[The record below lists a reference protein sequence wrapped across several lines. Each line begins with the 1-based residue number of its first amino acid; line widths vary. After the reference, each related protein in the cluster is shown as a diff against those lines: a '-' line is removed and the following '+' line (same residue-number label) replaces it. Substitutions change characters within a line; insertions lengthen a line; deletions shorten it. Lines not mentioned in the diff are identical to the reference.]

1 MRSLLTNYC
10 HRGRCQE
17 GCPSSSSRAIIE
29 DMKIVIMN
37 PVQNFV
43 SAGVWRQEWIQSSEC
58 PLKSPRIIEV
68 GNGLMSEGSNE
79 FCWLVVLGK
88 QTLYSSS
95 HVEIVV
101 FSRIERI
108 SMPAFQNEC
117 SFSKTMSVRMKI
129 KSPPPRILLQSFNS
143 VTYLLTNG
151 VL

>member
-1 MRSLLTNYC
+1 MGSANFYEIFSDQLLPQREMSGGT
-10 HRGRCQE
+10 
-17 GCPSSSSRAIIE
+17 SRAIIE

-88 QTLYSSS
+88 
-95 HVEIVV
+95 
-101 FSRIERI
+101 
-108 SMPAFQNEC
+108 
-117 SFSKTMSVRMKI
+117 
-129 KSPPPRILLQSFNS
+129 
-143 VTYLLTNG
+143 
-151 VL
+151 